1 LIFEFFFK
9 DMKIKELDE
18 GVELSN
24 NKTLCVI
31 IGRHLIYIIVAY
43 LNILVLK
50 ALLDK
55 MIININMF

>member
-9 DMKIKELDE
+9 DMKIKKLDE

-24 NKTLCVI
+24 SKTLHVI
-31 IGRHLIYIIVAY
+31 VSHHLIYIIVVY
-43 LNILVLK
+43 LNVLILK